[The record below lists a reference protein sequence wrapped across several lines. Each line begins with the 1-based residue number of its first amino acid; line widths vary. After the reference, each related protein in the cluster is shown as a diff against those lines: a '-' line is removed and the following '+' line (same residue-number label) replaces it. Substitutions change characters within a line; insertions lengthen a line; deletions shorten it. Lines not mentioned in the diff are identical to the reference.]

1 MMLIPDGI
9 LPLKK
14 SGSNTDHKGY
24 TSHDMV
30 SKIRKLFM
38 TRAVGHTGTLDP
50 MADGVLV
57 VLLGRSTKCERFLSN
72 DSKTY
77 VAGMKLGLTT
87 DTEDSTGSIITTSDH
102 IPTADQTNIAALS
115 FLGQYEQ
122 LPPMYSAVKINGKK
136 LYEYAR
142 EGRPVERKPRTV
154 TVSDISCSCI
164 NESSGDYS
172 LTCTVSSGTYIRTLC
187 ADIGAKLGCGA
198 IMTSLTRIKAGSFT
212 IDDCITL
219 EQLENMSYEQR
230 LNMLIPPQNALE
242 GEKITLPDFYEKLY
256 LSGCEIYQKKIGT
269 ALPVDS
275 HVLVFDKNDKFLSY
289 GTVKNYPAGTA
300 IKSEILFN
308 I

>member
-1 MMLIPDGI
+1 MLIPDGI

-14 SGSNTDHKGY
+14 IGSHDDHKGY

-77 VAGMKLGLTT
+77 VAGLKLGVTT
-87 DTEDSTGSIITTSDH
+87 DTEDSTGSILTTSDH
-102 IPTADQTNIAALS
+102 IPTAEQTNSAVLS

-122 LPPMYSAVKINGKK
+122 YPPMYSAVKINGKK

-142 EGRPVERKPRTV
+142 EGKTVERKPRTV
-154 TVSDISCSCI
+154 TISDISCSCV
-164 NESSGDYS
+164 NESLGEYS
-172 LTCTVSSGTYIRTLC
+172 LTCSVSSGTYIRTLC
-187 ADIGAKLGCGA
+187 ADIGAKLGTGA
-198 IMTSLTRIKAGSFT
+198 VMTSLTRIKAGDFAL
-212 IDDCITL
+212 DDCITI

-230 LNMLIPPQNALE
+230 LATLIPPQNALK
-242 GEKITLPDFYEKLY
+242 GERITLPDFYEKLY

-269 ALPVDS
+269 SLPLDS
-275 HVLVFDKNDKFLSY
+275 HVLVFDKNNTFLSY
-289 GTVKNYPAGTA
+289 GTVKDYPNGSA